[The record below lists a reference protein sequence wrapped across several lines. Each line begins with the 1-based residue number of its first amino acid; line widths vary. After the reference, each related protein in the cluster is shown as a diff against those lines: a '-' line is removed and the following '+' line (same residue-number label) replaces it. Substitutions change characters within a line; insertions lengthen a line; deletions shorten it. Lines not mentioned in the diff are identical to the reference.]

1 MKSGLYITEIVKRL
15 FRSEE
20 MKKSY
25 PDGNE
30 RIRHILDHQ
39 VYGLAPSRIIYRTA
53 VNYIFGFDEKI
64 KQSGGNDHFKMIDA
78 AELTKNGT
86 FEEVIQKEFGS
97 SSD

>member
-20 MKKSY
+20 MKKIY

-39 VYGLAPSRIIYRTA
+39 VYGLAPARIIYR
-53 VNYIFGFDEKI
+53 I